1 MQRRAAT
8 AADNRPTRV
17 RYAVLAVAC
26 CLALLTY
33 INRLAFGVAAS
44 EIRDDLGLNDEQ
56 MGYLASSF
64 LVAYGLFQLPGGFLA
79 DRLGGRTLLTVL
91 VTGWSLLSGATAL
104 GLFFQPETGAA
115 FVFLLVLRFT
125 FGVLQAAEFPSLSRV
140 MADWMPVGERG
151 TAMGMI
157 WMFSRVGGAVV
168 PFLFTGMLWLFGT
181 WTTPF
186 WVMAAL
192 GLVWCAGFWPWFRDQ
207 PAAKRGVN
215 GAELERI
222 SAGRNVSSLE
232 HGPFPLR
239 SLLGSLN
246 VWALSLM
253 YGFVGFG
260 GNFFTNMMPLYL
272 RSDRQLSG
280 WEFTVVS
287 AMPLGFAIGSCFLG
301 GFLSDMIVRH
311 WKSRKWGRRLVGLVG
326 LSMAAVAT
334 FFVPYAGGVW
344 ALGLLLSAAFFCND
358 LNIAPAWAACADVG
372 ERHTGAVSGAMNMV
386 GSFAGAAGTAF
397 AGYFFH
403 RGQSELVLIVYS
415 LSYLLA
421 ALCWLAVDVTRPL
434 VRPAPAAPLPETNRP
449 LLAESCVEA
458 TS

>member
-1 MQRRAAT
+1 M
-8 AADNRPTRV
+8 

-26 CLALLTY
+26 ALALLTY
-33 INRLAFGVAAS
+33 VNRLAFGVAAS
-44 EIRDDLGLNDEQ
+44 NIRDDLGLNDEQ

-64 LVAYGLFQLPGGFLA
+64 LLAYGLFQLPGGFLA
-79 DRLGGRTLLTVL
+79 DRLGGRMLLTVL

-104 GLFFQPETGAA
+104 GLFFQAGTSGA
-115 FVFLLVLRFT
+115 FVFLLVLRFA
-125 FGVLQAAEFPSLSRV
+125 FGILQAAEFPSLSRV

-157 WMFSRVGGAVV
+157 WMFSRVGGAAV

-186 WVMAAL
+186 WVMAAM
-192 GLVWCAGFWPWFRDQ
+192 GLLWCAGFWPWFRDQ

-215 GAELERI
+215 GAELEVI
-222 SAGRNVSSLE
+222 AAGRTVSSLKKE
-232 HGPFPLR
+232 PISPL
-239 SLLGSLN
+239 SLLSSRN
-246 VWALSLM
+246 VWALCLM

-272 RSDRQLSG
+272 SSHRKLEG

-301 GFLSDMIVRH
+301 GFVSDWIVRR
-311 WKSRKWGRRLVGLVG
+311 WKSRKWGRRLVGFVG

-334 FFVPYAGGVW
+334 FCVPYAGSVW

-372 ERHTGAVSGAMNMV
+372 EQHTGKVSGAMNMV

-403 RGQSELVLIVYS
+403 RGHGEFVLIAYS
-415 LSYLLA
+415 LSYALA
-421 ALCWLAVDVTRPL
+421 ALCWLAVDVTQPL
-434 VRPAPAAPLPETNRP
+434 VRPAAVPLV
-449 LLAESCVEA
+449 AEDHPSIIVEPCVEA